1 MSTLSIG
8 ISGLTAAN
16 IGLATTSHN
25 IANAATPGYNRQVL
39 VQGTNLPVLTGAGFI
54 GQGTQVETVRRVYDQ
69 FLSRQVLSAQA
80 SASEMDSYLGQIQQI
95 DNLLADAS
103 SGVSP
108 ALSAFFAGIQDVSA
122 YPTSIP
128 ARQAMLSGSQ
138 SLVGRFQA
146 LDQRL
151 TEIRDG
157 VNSQVMSEVAAINS
171 YSSQIAQLN
180 QTILLSRAG
189 GLGQEPNDLLDQ
201 RDQLIAELNKSVR
214 VSTIE
219 QSDGSINIFIGNGQP
234 LVVGNQRYTLKAVES
249 AEDPQ
254 RIVVGLETGGGNV
267 IELPESQIVGGTLGG
282 LIAFRS
288 ESLNSAQN
296 ALGRVAIA
304 LALSVNQQHQLGMDL
319 TGALGGAYFSV
330 AAPAPVASDD
340 NAGNAVIGASFS
352 ATAAKDLTTS
362 DYRLSYAGGTY
373 TLMRLSDNT
382 SWTGASAAAVATA
395 AGQGFNLTLSAGA
408 PANGDSFLIQPTRTG
423 AQSIAVAISDPR
435 AIAAAAPMRTARTL
449 ANTGTGTISAGTVDG
464 PPPPN
469 ANLQQTVTITFNNPA
484 TSFNVVG
491 TGTGNP
497 VNVPFTAGADIS
509 YNGWTIQIAGAPAA
523 GDSFTVEANAA
534 GVADNRNALL
544 LGGLGTASTM
554 AGGTASFQ
562 SAYSQIVS
570 EVGNKTRQVET
581 IGQAQTN
588 LVTQAT
594 AEREQRSGVNL
605 DEEAANLLRYQQAYQ
620 ASAKVIQ
627 IAGKLFD
634 DLLAVF
640 G

>member
-1 MSTLSIG
+1 MSTLAIG

-25 IANAATPGYNRQVL
+25 IANASTAGYNRQVL

-54 GQGTQVETVRRVYDQ
+54 GQGTHVETVRRVYDQ

-80 SASEMDSYLGQIQQI
+80 GASEMDRYLSQIRQI

-108 ALSAFFAGIQDVSA
+108 ALSAFFAGVQDVAA

-128 ARQAMLSGSQ
+128 ARQTMLSASE
-138 SLVGRFQA
+138 SLVARFQA

-151 TEIRDG
+151 SEIRDG
-157 VNSQVMSEVAAINS
+157 VNSQVMSEVTLINS
-171 YSSQIAQLN
+171 YSGQIAELN
-180 QTILLSRAG
+180 QAILVSRAG

-214 VSTIE
+214 VSTVE
-219 QSDGSINIFIGNGQP
+219 QSDGSINVFIGNGQP
-234 LVVGNQRYTLKAVES
+234 LVVGNQRYTLKAVAA

-254 RIVVGLETGGGNV
+254 RIVVGMDTGGGNV
-267 IELPESQIVGGTLGG
+267 NELPESQIVGGTLGG
-282 LIAFRS
+282 LVAFRRD
-288 ESLNSAQN
+288 SLDNAQN

-304 LALSVNQQHQLGMDL
+304 LAQNVNEQHRLGMDL
-319 TGALGGAYFSV
+319 TGALGGDYFSV
-330 AAPAPVASDD
+330 AAPVPVPNDD
-340 NAGNAVIGASFS
+340 NAGNAVIDASFS
-352 ATAAKDLTTS
+352 ATAASDLTTS
-362 DYRLSYAGGTY
+362 DYRLSYSAGVY
-373 TLMRLSDNT
+373 TLTRLSDNT
-382 SWTGASAAAVATA
+382 SWTGGTAAAVATIA
-395 AGQGFNLTLSAGA
+395 AQGFDLTLNAGA
-408 PANGDSFLIQPTRTG
+408 PVDGDSFLIQPTRTG

-435 AIAAAAPMRTARTL
+435 AIAAAAPIRTSAAL
-449 ANTGTGTISAGTVDG
+449 ANTGTGSISAGVVMDATDPALLTSTTINFVAGGYQINGAG
-464 PPPPN
+464 PVLPY
-469 ANLQQTVTITFNNPA
+469 
-484 TSFNVVG
+484 TSGSNI
-491 TGTGNP
+491 
-497 VNVPFTAGADIS
+497 DL
-509 YNGWTIQIAGAPAA
+509 NGWRVVVSGSPAA
-523 GDSFTVEANAA
+523 GDAFTIQQNSA
-534 GVADNRNALL
+534 GVADNRNAMLL
-544 LGGLGTASTM
+544 AALQTASTM
-554 AGGTASFQ
+554 AGGTAGYQ

-581 IGQAQTN
+581 IGQAETN

-594 AEREQRSGVNL
+594 AEREQLSGVNL

-627 IAGKLFD
+627 IAGKVFD
-634 DLLAVF
+634 ELLSMF

>member
-25 IANAATPGYNRQVL
+25 IANASTLGYNRQVL

-54 GQGTQVETVRRVYDQ
+54 GQGTQVETVRRIYDQ

-80 SASEMDSYLGQIQQI
+80 STSEMDSYLGQIQQI

-108 ALSAFFAGIQDVSA
+108 ALSAFFAGVQEVAA

-128 ARQAMLSGSQ
+128 ARQAMLSSSE
-138 SLVGRFQA
+138 SLVARFQA

-157 VNSQVMSEVAAINS
+157 VNSQVMSEVTLINS
-171 YSSQIAQLN
+171 YSGQIAELN
-180 QTILLSRAG
+180 QAILQSRAG
-189 GLGQEPNDLLDQ
+189 GFGQEPNDLLDQ

-214 VSTIE
+214 VSTVE
-219 QSDGSINIFIGNGQP
+219 QGDGSINVFIGNGQP
-234 LVVGNQRYTLKAVES
+234 LVVGNQRYTLKAIES
-249 AEDPQ
+249 AADPR
-254 RIVVGLETGGGNV
+254 RIVVGMATGGGNV

-282 LIAFRS
+282 LVAFRG
-288 ESLNSAQN
+288 ESLDSAQN

-304 LALSVNQQHQLGMDL
+304 LALGVNEQHQLGMDL

-330 AAPAPVASDD
+330 AAPVPVPGDGNTGTAS
-340 NAGNAVIGASFS
+340 IGASF
-352 ATAAKDLTTS
+352 ATTAASDLTTS
-362 DYRLSYAGGTY
+362 DYRLSYAAGVY
-373 TLMRLSDNT
+373 TLTRLSDDT
-382 SWTGASAAAVATA
+382 SWTGGSAAAVATTA
-395 AGQGFNLTLSAGA
+395 AQGFDLTLNAGV

-435 AIAAAAPMRTARTL
+435 AIAAAAPIRTAKTL
-449 ANTGTGTISAGTVDG
+449 TNTGTGSISAGVVLDATD
-464 PPPPN
+464 
-469 ANLQQTVTITFNNPA
+469 AALLTTTTINFVAGGYQIN
-484 TSFNVVG
+484 G
-491 TGTGNP
+491 
-497 VNVPFTAGADIS
+497 AGAVIPYTSGANIDL
-509 YNGWTIQIAGAPAA
+509 NGWRVVISGAPAV
-523 GDSFTVEANAA
+523 GDVFTVEANTA
-534 GVADNRNALL
+534 GVADNRNAMLL
-544 LGGLGTASTM
+544 AALQTASTM
-554 AGGTASFQ
+554 AGGTAGYQ

-570 EVGNKTRQVET
+570 AVGNKTRQVET
-581 IGQAQTN
+581 IGQAQAN
-588 LVTQAT
+588 LVTQA
-594 AEREQRSGVNL
+594 AAQRERVSGVNL

-627 IAGKLFD
+627 IAGSLFD
-634 DLLAVF
+634 DLLAVLN
-640 G
+640 